1 MINRHHTY
9 IYFFIF
15 IFTSCQKYQAPKVID
30 NHYSLRECKEEL
42 LESTD
47 YVGDEG
53 IDLIVVEKKE
63 RKMYLYKNNELKNI
77 FPISLGKNPEGTKVQ
92 QGDNK
97 TPEGTFWIHRKL
109 CSSLYYRSL
118 CISYPRPEDRKKALA
133 KGLDPG
139 GDITIHAQPPWNA
152 DGRGDNYT
160 LTKDWTRGCM
170 AVTNR
175 VMDQLWYAVR
185 EGVPV
190 VIR

>member
-1 MINRHHTY
+1 MLA
-9 IYFFIF
+9 FV
-15 IFTSCQKYQAPKVID
+15 FTSCQKVPKVID
-30 NHYSLRECKEEL
+30 NHYSLDTCKEEL
-42 LESTD
+42 LEAKD
-47 YVGDEG
+47 YVGDAG

-63 RKMYLYKNNELKNI
+63 RTLYLYKKGKVQST
-77 FPISLGKNPEGTKVQ
+77 FPVSLGKNPEGTKEQ

-109 CSSLYYRSL
+109 CSPKYYRSL

-133 KGLDPG
+133 KGVNPG
-139 GDITIHAQPPWNA
+139 GDITIHAQPTWNA
-152 DGRGDNYT
+152 DGKGDNYT
-160 LTKDWTRGCM
+160 LTKNWTQGCV

-175 VMDQLWYAVR
+175 AMNQLWYAVR